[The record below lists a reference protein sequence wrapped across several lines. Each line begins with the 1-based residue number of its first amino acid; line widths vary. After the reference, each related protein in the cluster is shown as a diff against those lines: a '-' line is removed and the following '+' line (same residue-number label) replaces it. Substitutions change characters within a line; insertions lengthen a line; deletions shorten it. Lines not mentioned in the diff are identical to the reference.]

1 LLILILMLTYGN
13 RRREAVKAIAG
24 DTTLHE
30 EEGVEEEEDGEGL
43 EDVEAG
49 HGGGGRPAE
58 QKVRGEEKKAPTG
71 ILKKKRVGGKRHNL
85 RQPSDWATYLEDAFP
100 HDRRGGRG
108 ARGKGRRADG
118 EGFLTPVRPAKGALN
133 DYYDEHEEHDHDDDD
148 EDEEEGGG
156 EEDEE
161 EEDDEYLF
169 SPEEAAFE
177 GAGAEGAQQTAD
189 TWGESRVLFDY
200 LTWNF
205 PHLHRFGQQRSVI
218 LTSRQSRGQRSLQPA
233 LTLAPVSHALRHS
246 VPGPVLDRG
255 HAVLH
260 VSGDGRPAALR
271 SSSRLLGP
279 RCADL

>member
-1 LLILILMLTYGN
+1 MG
-13 RRREAVKAIAG
+13 G

-30 EEGVEEEEDGEGL
+30 EEGVEEEEDGNGL

-49 HGGGGRPAE
+49 HGGGGRPGE
-58 QKVRGEEKKAPTG
+58 QKVRGEEKKVPTG

-133 DYYDEHEEHDHDDDD
+133 DYYDEHDEDEEHDDDD

-156 EEDEE
+156 EEEE
-161 EEDDEYLF
+161 EEDDEHLF

-177 GAGAEGAQQTAD
+177 WAGAEGAQQTAD
-189 TWGESRVLFDY
+189 TWGESRATFDFQRY
-200 LTWNF
+200 VST
-205 PHLHRFGQQRSVI
+205 PSPIRGQQRSVI
-218 LTSRQSRGQRSLQPA
+218 LTSRQSRVQRPLQPA
-233 LTLAPVSHALRHS
+233 LTSPPVPCLAPQCPRTGTRSWARRTTCLR
-246 VPGPVLDRG
+246 RW
-255 HAVLH
+255 
-260 VSGDGRPAALR
+260 
-271 SSSRLLGP
+271 
-279 RCADL
+279 